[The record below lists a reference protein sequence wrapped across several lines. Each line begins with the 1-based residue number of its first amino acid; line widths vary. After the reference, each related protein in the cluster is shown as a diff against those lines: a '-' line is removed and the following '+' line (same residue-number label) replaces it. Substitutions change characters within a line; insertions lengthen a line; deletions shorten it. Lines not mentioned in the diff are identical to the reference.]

1 MKYVV
6 ITAARNEEKYIENT
20 LRSVCS
26 QTQKPIKWVI
36 VSDSSTDRTDEIVRE
51 YARDNP
57 FISLLCRSGDK
68 KRNFGSQ
75 VYAIKAGYD
84 TIKDLQFDLIGN
96 LDADVSF
103 EPQYF
108 ETLAER
114 IKANPR
120 IGIAGGWIQE
130 RQNGVFCDRKSNSLT
145 SVPHAVQLF
154 RRDCFMKIGGYTPLR
169 YGGPDWL
176 AEIMARMNGWEVM
189 PFVDLKVGHHRPT
202 NGAENVLQGAWRDGY
217 QAYSIGSH
225 PVFEAI
231 KTIRRIPIRAYSL
244 FSTLRFIGFMTAYIK
259 HDKREAPREVVRFL
273 RKEQMS
279 RASLFFI
286 KK

>member
-26 QTQKPIKWVI
+26 QTLKPTKWVI

-75 VYAIKAGYD
+75 VYAINAGYD
-84 TIKDLQFDLIGN
+84 TIKDMEFDLIGN

-103 EPQYF
+103 EPKYF

-114 IKANPR
+114 ISANPR

-130 RQNGVFCDRKSNSLT
+130 RQNNLFCDRKSNSLT

-154 RRDCFMKIGGYTPLR
+154 RRDCFVQIGGYTPLR

-189 PFVDLKVGHHRPT
+189 PFVDLKVAHHRPT
-202 NGAENVLQGAWRDGY
+202 NGADNGFKGAWRDGFR
-217 QAYSIGSH
+217 AYSIGSH
-225 PVFEAI
+225 PVFEAV
-231 KTIRRIPIRAYSL
+231 KTIRRIPKWSDVPYSI
-244 FSTLRFIGFMTAYIK
+244 LRFIGFIVAYIK
-259 HDKREAPREVVRFL
+259 HSKREPSPEVIRYL

-279 RASLFFI
+279 RLFAFVF
-286 KK
+286 KQ